1 MKETIDFIL
10 MLALLGVTIWL
21 GVVSKEC
28 SVRNIGGW
36 LDDKE
41 DKEEKEHSIWETNNK
56 EKR

>member
-28 SVRNIGGW
+28 SVRNIGG
-36 LDDKE
+36 
-41 DKEEKEHSIWETNNK
+41 NK
-56 EKR
+56 